1 MPSCGYKVY
10 VMSHTFFNTGGWN
23 KLSSIAS
30 FILAQLVGLLM
41 ETTINENRFVRA
53 TKQQM
58 AHLKPQSITFQLQ
71 TDFSDLG
78 LHSITFHRSLESIDR
93 IDFCDNHFAS
103 ESYKSLGWSFANIA
117 VTGHDCCFAC
127 KKEEI
132 QKWARDYG
140 TNTKSPKFY
149 HELPANMTLV
159 ARFIPSTSDS
169 RHPYR
174 LSNLLWKS
182 QLDLNQPTFYKGS
195 ATRLRW

>member
-132 QKWARDYG
+132 QKWARDR
-140 TNTKSPKFY
+140 
-149 HELPANMTLV
+149 ELTLN
-159 ARFIPSTSDS
+159 
-169 RHPYR
+169 HPNFTMSYLLTWR
-174 LSNLLWKS
+174 WLLVLSHPLVTLGIHTDCRICS
-182 QLDLNQPTFYKGS
+182 ESHSLI
-195 ATRLRW
+195 